1 MNEIEQTFGGIDMFS
16 LWRKYSYAIIFMAI
30 SFFSGAY
37 FIFHIEPEA
46 AAVKQ
51 YIVVEEGDS
60 LLSLAAQYADDNQMT
75 IEEFIEW
82 VQRENQLLNDQ
93 IVAGDNLIIPV
104 LFDQP
109 SKQGFNMQ
117 QKRSEL

>member
-1 MNEIEQTFGGIDMFS
+1 MFN

-30 SFFSGAY
+30 SFFSGVY

-46 AAVKQ
+46 AEMKQ
-51 YIVVEEGDS
+51 YIVVEEGDN
-60 LLSLAAQYADDNQMT
+60 LLSLAAQYTEDNQMT

-93 IVAGDNLIIPV
+93 IAAGDNLIIPV
-104 LFDQP
+104 I
-109 SKQGFNMQ
+109 FN
-117 QKRSEL
+117 